1 MAWMRTSVMSWLG
14 SLKWDATGHGC
25 LVEGSHEEVPRIVD
39 LWKLNRWRRVVV
51 VLPIYWKGHL
61 EQVREYTTLIK
72 NSLH

>member
-61 EQVREYTTLIK
+61 EQVREYITLTE
-72 NSLH
+72 LQLR